1 MNKKRILFII
11 NDLLPGGA
19 QRVVLDIARNLNRN
33 LFDVH
38 VIALRDVA
46 DVRSAK
52 GDLVGLF
59 VKYGVSY
66 EILGWKKS
74 LTIAGF
80 KALIGSIK
88 RFNPDISHMHLPYSI
103 IVGTIASKIA
113 GVRYLVAHEHN
124 TDEFDPWRIKAL
136 RFFTDKFLSL
146 VICYT
151 DIVEKAIYGGTH
163 VLMKE
168 EDYLRFLSPLPHS
181 LTIYNGIDTK
191 RLLSLRDSLDREA
204 ARELLHVSPGQI
216 LVLATGRLISWKGH
230 EHLIRSFAHVVN
242 ERKDISLRI
251 IGYGPLE
258 NHLKNLIRDLHL
270 EEHVA
275 LLGLRTDAQELLV
288 SADIFSNV
296 YTYDDNTLV
305 KEALG
310 VSGLEALASGIPTIV
325 GFHPSANK
333 FVTNNLDAY
342 VVDPKDEVAL
352 ARAIVE
358 LASDPA
364 RRKELGQNASK
375 NMQETFD
382 WSNIA
387 RRYEQVY
394 TLLCK

>member
-19 QRVVLDIARNLNRN
+19 QRVVLDIARNLNRET
-33 LFDVH
+33 FDVH
-38 VIALRDVA
+38 VIALREVV

-52 GDLVGLF
+52 GDLVALF
-59 VKYGVSY
+59 IKYGVSY
-66 EILGWKKS
+66 EILGWKNS
-74 LTIAGF
+74 VTITDF
-80 KALIGSIK
+80 KALISSIK
-88 RFNPDISHMHLPYSI
+88 RFSPDISHMHLPYSI

-113 GVRYLVAHEHN
+113 GIRHLIAHEHN
-124 TDEFDPWRIKAL
+124 TDEFDSWRIKLL

-151 DIVEKAIYGGTH
+151 DIVEEAIYGETH
-163 VLMKE
+163 VLMKQ
-168 EDYLRFLSPLPHS
+168 EDCLNFSSPLPHS

-191 RLLSLRDSLDREA
+191 GLLSLRNSLDKKTT
-204 ARELLHVSPGQI
+204 RELLRVSSDQI

-230 EHLIRSFAHVVN
+230 EHLIRSFAHVVR
-242 ERKDISLRI
+242 ERKDVSLRI

-258 NHLKNLIRDLHL
+258 NYLKNLISDLHL
-270 EEHVA
+270 EKYVA
-275 LLGLRTDAQELLV
+275 LLGLRTDAQELLA

-296 YTYDDNTLV
+296 YTYDDKTLV

-325 GFHPSANK
+325 GFYPSANK
-333 FVTNNLDAY
+333 FVTNNVDAY
-342 VVDPKDEVAL
+342 VVDPKDEAAL

-358 LASDPA
+358 LASNPV
-364 RRKELGQNASK
+364 RRNELGQNASK